1 MEETKQTKDI
11 HKKEIDEDT
20 FRHKK
25 TSAFQRLRWIAPL
38 FGLFI
43 LADMFYEG
51 EVHKVFYNW
60 HTYFFMILLLWSFP
74 NFKAYLD
81 KEELTEEERQQAI
94 GPFSSFRHLI
104 TFAISLI
111 GVISYFILSTDIPG
125 TKVIYW
131 NRTEMLWPAADLPK
145 EYLIEQYRNGDFYA
159 GMSKEYTY
167 GSGRGRH
174 TERQK
179 EGFGYKKWKSSGDY
193 YMGNWKEGERTC
205 GLYVWGESGA
215 AYFGD
220 FAWNEDSSRYDI
232 TGRGIY
238 CYSGGHSFDGHFKNG
253 NREGWGY
260 YYYHDGRRLY
270 AEFKD
275 NERIA
280 YKELARKDCYVGWF
294 KEREYTGYGRYYYAE
309 GGFYQGW
316 FKNGMFNGPGKVA
329 DAQNQIVA
337 DRRWKMADPEDV
349 RARFLVKPADGTGNI
364 SDLPDSI
371 LVNTKYGPRLITFS
385 RKDMLQ
391 RPKRSEDI
399 NAEDAFLTQPDP
411 SARRIVRYKGRLVN
425 KKPEGTAEATFENGD
440 VYIGGWHNGLR
451 EGYGEIRYTNGEE
464 YKGEW
469 KADKRTGKGYYFKGP
484 NDYVKGDFVDGHP
497 HGLAIRYVN
506 GVRIFNGRW
515 ENGQPT
521 KKGIKANA
529 RGKTP

>member
-1 MEETKQTKDI
+1 MEQTKQEKEIYKKRDEEMTRRDAPEHREERFSLSLSLVLCFCALVFTAYCGEILHVHFADLTLCFGVLILYYLISAKIRSAIAEKRTDE
-11 HKKEIDEDT
+11 HKKKRAERALTHDAV
-20 FRHKK
+20 K
-25 TSAFQRLRWIAPL
+25 AFICIIA
-38 FGLFI
+38 F
-43 LADMFYEG
+43 FYSE
-51 EVHKVFYNW
+51 
-60 HTYFFMILLLWSFP
+60 
-74 NFKAYLD
+74 
-81 KEELTEEERQQAI
+81 
-94 GPFSSFRHLI
+94 
-104 TFAISLI
+104 SLENRP
-111 GVISYFILSTDIPG
+111 GVSI
-125 TKVIYW
+125 IYPD
-131 NRTEMLWPAADLPK
+131 RTEILQPSADLPE
-145 EYLIEQYRNGDFYA
+145 EYWRIQYDDEGCYE

-167 GSGRGRH
+167 GSGKNSH
-174 TERQK
+174 TERK
-179 EGFGYKKWKSSGDY
+179 RNGFGYCRWEPSGDY
-193 YMGNWKEGERTC
+193 YMGNWEENHRTC
-205 GLYVWGESGA
+205 GLYVWGQSGA

-220 FAWNEDSSRYDI
+220 FVWNEDSSRHDI

-385 RKDMLQ
+385 RKDTLQ